1 MVDNVTYILS
11 LTKTHLSHYPFR
23 ETGIGQWMIK
33 YSPPRHS
40 YIFTHSIEIKIG
52 VYTYKS
58 PPPLPSNIILYYVE
72 KNIFLDLVAETL
84 PLYDSLLT

>member
-11 LTKTHLSHYPFR
+11 LTKTHLSRYPYR

-40 YIFTHSIEIKIG
+40 YIINHSIERKIG

-58 PPPLPSNIILYYVE
+58 PPTPHPPISFYVE
-72 KNIFLDLVAETL
+72 KTYFYTL
-84 PLYDSLLT
+84 WQRL